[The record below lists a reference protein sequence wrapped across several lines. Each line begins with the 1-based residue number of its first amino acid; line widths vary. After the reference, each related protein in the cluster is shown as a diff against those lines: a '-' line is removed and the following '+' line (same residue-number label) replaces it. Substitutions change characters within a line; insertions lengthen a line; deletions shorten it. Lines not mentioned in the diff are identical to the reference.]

1 MPSAVLQR
9 LVDERE
15 QINRDID
22 HVNEAAADDERDPSV
37 SERELLTRYRQRLT
51 EVEPMIVE
59 QLDLE
64 EQRHA
69 SRDASAA
76 LQRGGA
82 RGGGRGAGVE
92 RAGDSTQ
99 HGGEPDPIYRTFAE
113 YARDQLIVRYD
124 QIAQRVGAGARESA
138 IERLQRAVANTT
150 SMTVAGLVPPQYMT
164 EIMTVIDRSRPIV
177 DTSRRVPLTS
187 GTLQYPSITQKPIVG
202 KQTAEKTEGPSQA
215 MNVAFVSVTADTYTG
230 VGDLSWQAMNW
241 STPDALQ
248 LWFDLAAEAYAVQTE
263 AAAGLVLAAV
273 TAQATPAVPASP
285 VLADWISAI
294 MASAAAIYAA
304 SHRHADTVYADIASG
319 YGIMGQ
325 VANVA
330 PVFFPAGNFNI
341 STGQG
346 NVGGLRLVISPGLPA
361 KTVVV
366 AASGS
371 LLCAES
377 AGSPVELRAIEPAL
391 GGMQVG
397 VIGAFASKLTD
408 AGAARKLTVT

>member
-1 MPSAVLQR
+1 MPNMVLDR
-9 LVDERE
+9 LAAERDRVSE
-15 QINRDID
+15 QIDEILAG
-22 HVNEAAADDERDPSV
+22 VEADERDPSE
-37 SERELLTRYRQRLT
+37 SERSLIARQRGRLD
-51 EVEPMIVE
+51 ELEPQIVE
-59 QLDLE
+59 LVELE
-64 EQRHA
+64 ERRHA
-69 SRDASAA
+69 SRDVSAM

-82 RGGGRGAGVE
+82 RGAGRGAGVE
-92 RAGDSTQ
+92 RSGDSTP
-99 HGGEPDPIYRTFAE
+99 HGAEPDPIYRTFAE

-124 QIAQRVGAGARESA
+124 QIAQRVGSGAREGA
-138 IERLQRAVANTT
+138 LERLQRAVANTT
-150 SMTVAGLVPPQYMT
+150 STSVAGLVPPQYMT
-164 EIMTVIDRSRPIV
+164 EIMTVIDKSRPIV

-202 KQTAEKTEGPSQA
+202 KQTAEKTEGPSA

-294 MASAAAIYAA
+294 MAAAAAIYAA

-377 AGSPVELRAIEPAL
+377 AGSPVELRAVEPAL

-397 VIGAFASKLTD
+397 VIGAFACKLTD